1 MKKVLKSPYVDA
13 ELEIIKLEAHDI
25 ITTSDEIGDGDNR
38 DDGGWTSVS
47 W

>member
-1 MKKVLKSPYVDA
+1 MKKVLKSPYENA
-13 ELEIIKLEAHDI
+13 ELEIIKLEAQDG
-25 ITTSDEIGDGDNR
+25 GDV